1 MSYDVYD
8 KTEYNVVNNY
18 KARLD
23 IIYAPFK
30 DWSKPI
36 KSQTAWNNHDVWLTQ
51 TFPKERILPFLL
63 ANVLMWII

>member
-1 MSYDVYD
+1 MSYDVINYD

-36 KSQTAWNNHDVWLTQ
+36 KSQTARNNHDV
-51 TFPKERILPFLL
+51 
-63 ANVLMWII
+63 